1 MMNKNG
7 FNGGIWAFQ
16 CVAASLKRPADW
28 TVEDPA
34 SSLIFLYLLTYLETI
49 WELYC
54 RVISCKQGLKMYIN
68 APMYYV

>member
-7 FNGGIWAFQ
+7 FGGSTWAFLR
-16 CVAASLKRPADW
+16 VTAFLKRPADW

-49 WELYC
+49 WELC
-54 RVISCKQGLKMYIN
+54 C
-68 APMYYV
+68 